1 MEEMKGRAV
10 EYAIR
15 DAGSEVE
22 VQVKGRLTFSDHKT
36 FRDIV
41 KSLDS
46 HRNKGWVIE
55 LSGLEFI
62 DSAGLGMLLIVRD
75 AASQHGAKV
84 TLRGARE
91 QAKRLIQVARFDS
104 LFAVE

>member
-1 MEEMKGRAV
+1 M

-15 DAGSEVE
+15 DTGRDVE

-41 KSLDS
+41 KSLDA
-46 HRNKGWVIE
+46 HRNKNWVIE
-55 LSGLEFI
+55 LSGLDFI

-75 AASQHGAKV
+75 AASQHSAKV

-104 LFAVE
+104 LFTVE

>member
-1 MEEMKGRAV
+1 MD
-10 EYAIR
+10 YAIR
-15 DAGSEVE
+15 ETGADVE

-46 HRNKGWVIE
+46 HRNKNWVIE
-55 LSGLEFI
+55 LSGLDFI

-75 AASQHGAKV
+75 AAAAHSAKV
-84 TLRGARE
+84 VLRGARE

-104 LFAVE
+104 LFTVE

>member
-1 MEEMKGRAV
+1 V

-15 DAGSEVE
+15 ETGADVE

-46 HRNKGWVIE
+46 HRNKSWVIE
-55 LSGLEFI
+55 LSGLDFI

-84 TLRGARE
+84 VLRGARE

-104 LFAVE
+104 LFTVE